1 MHFFSFFLFFFYS
14 FPSFPFILFL
24 LCLAFTLLSFP
35 FFPFLSFPSLFNSF
49 LLNLLSQ
56 NRNGI
61 VLINVVISSLMRLF
75 SRRVSIAP
83 PTPSYSLVIHPLFAH
98 IQFFHFLI
106 PYFTHCIPS
115 CPIPIIPFR
124 DLNSVW
130 GFLPTTK

>member
-1 MHFFSFFLFFFYS
+1 MHFFLFFFFS
-14 FPSFPFILFL
+14 FILFL
-24 LCLAFTLLSFP
+24 LFLLFFSF
-35 FFPFLSFPSLFNSF
+35 FASPFLSFPSLFNYF

-61 VLINVVISSLMRLF
+61 VLNSVVMSSLMRLF
-75 SRRVSIAP
+75 SRRVSMGSSNSLLFLNYS
-83 PTPSYSLVIHPLFAH
+83 PSIRSHPILS
-98 IQFFHFLI
+98 FLI
-106 PYFTHCIPS
+106 PYFTHFIPS

>member
-1 MHFFSFFLFFFYS
+1 MHFFLFFFFS
-14 FPSFPFILFL
+14 FILFL
-24 LCLAFTLLSFP
+24 LFLLFFSFFASPLLYFP
-35 FFPFLSFPSLFNSF
+35 FLSFLSFPSLFNSF

-61 VLINVVISSLMRLF
+61 VKINVVISSLMRLF

-83 PTPSYSLVIHPLFAH
+83 PTPSYSLIIHSLFAH
-98 IQFFHFLI
+98 IQFSHFLI
-106 PYFTHCIPS
+106 PYFTHFIPS